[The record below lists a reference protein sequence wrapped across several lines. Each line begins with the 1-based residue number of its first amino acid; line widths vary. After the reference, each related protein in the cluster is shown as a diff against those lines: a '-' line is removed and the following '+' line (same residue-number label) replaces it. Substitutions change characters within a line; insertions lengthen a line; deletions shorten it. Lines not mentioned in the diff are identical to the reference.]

1 MQLSPAELLF
11 LKGVWAFSATG
22 LFCVPWYF
30 GIESPGTIGL

>member
-22 LFCVPWYF
+22 LFVSH
-30 GIESPGTIGL
+30 GIRD